1 MDEAAQATLASGA
14 KAVVICSTDA
24 TYPEIVPE
32 LARQLKAADPG
43 MMIILAGF
51 PKEHVD
57 AFKEAGVDEFLHV
70 RVNALELLTK
80 LQKHLEVIA

>member
-1 MDEAAQATLASGA
+1 
-14 KAVVICSTDA
+14 
-24 TYPEIVPE
+24 
-32 LARQLKAADPG
+32 

-51 PKEHVD
+51 PKDLVD

-80 LQKHLEVIA
+80 LQQHLEVIA